1 MAFEDYANFYD
12 FLYSDKNYQEECN
25 FVKRIFDTYG
35 EGEIRTILDL
45 GCGTGSHALIFSDM
59 GYTVTGV
66 DLSEKMLRLAVD
78 KAREQN
84 RQIHFLEGDIR
95 HLDLKQ
101 KFDAVVVM
109 FNVLGY
115 QTTNQ
120 DVENALRSARTHLNQ
135 NGLFICDVWFGPA
148 VLREKPSERT
158 KTIKQENG
166 KVVRYARPV
175 LDIINQTVE
184 VNYTVS
190 KTGGVQRQAEV
201 KESHLVRFFFYQE
214 LLAFLERNGFEVL
227 KICPFLEL
235 DGRVDERC
243 WNISVIGKG
252 V

>member
-12 FLYSDKNYQEECN
+12 FLYSDKNYQAECS
-25 FVKRIFDTYG
+25 FVKRVFDTYG
-35 EGEIRTILDL
+35 AGDIRTILDL
-45 GCGTGSHALIFSDM
+45 GCGTSSHALILSDM

-66 DLSEKMLRLAVD
+66 DLSEKMLRLAAG

-84 RQIHFLEGDIR
+84 KQIRFLEGDIR
-95 HLDLKQ
+95 NLDLKQ
-101 KFDAVVVM
+101 KFDAVLAM

-120 DVENALRSARTHLNQ
+120 DVESALRSARRHLGR

-158 KTIKQENG
+158 KTIEQENS

-190 KTGGVQRQAEV
+190 KIGGGQRQAEV
-201 KESHLVRFFFYQE
+201 KEPHLVRFFFYQE
-214 LLAFLERNGFEVL
+214 LLGFLERNGFEVL
-227 KICPFLEL
+227 KICPFMDMDAPL
-235 DGRVDERC
+235 DERC